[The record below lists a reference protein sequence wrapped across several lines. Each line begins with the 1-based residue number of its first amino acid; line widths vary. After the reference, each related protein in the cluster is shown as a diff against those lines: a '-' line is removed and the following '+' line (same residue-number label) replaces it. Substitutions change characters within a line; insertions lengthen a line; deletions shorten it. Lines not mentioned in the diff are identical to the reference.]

1 MDRSADVNLAVQL
14 GDDLGWLESYCRQQ
28 PGREAEAG
36 RLLLAA
42 ALVRNC
48 IGPYLQE
55 QPARPLHIVVVGG
68 AGTGKSTVVN
78 FLVGA
83 RVAEANPQAGFT
95 RHPTAFA
102 AQNGPLKWT
111 AHPGFLG
118 VLKRLEGNHPAD
130 VDQDVYQ
137 VRALP
142 AVPGGDLLRDAV
154 IWDCPDMTTW
164 ASTGYLSRLME
175 IAALADVLVYVAS
188 DERYNDEVPTQ
199 FLELLLQTGKP
210 VIVCL
215 TKMTESQAQPMLEHF
230 REAVLGKLG
239 LGALACLAIPNLS
252 PAQLADLRGA
262 VARYRIPLLNQVAVV
277 GVPAVEAR
285 RRVVRGAAEFLR
297 TQSDSL
303 LAGVRRDL
311 EEMGAWQILVSKGQ
325 IEFDNRYRSEYLSSE
340 KFHGFDDALVRLL
353 ELLELP
359 GVGKVVSGTL
369 WVLRT
374 PYRLA
379 RGWLTQALT
388 RPEAP
393 ALPETRV
400 LKSALDAW
408 LDRLRKEALKR
419 GAETGLWKYV
429 ADGFQRGLAQAAHER
444 FEKLYRTFQLSA
456 AEEVQRTAQ
465 AIYEELEKKPLL
477 LNTLRSGNLALDVAA
492 IGSALTIGHL
502 GLQDVVLVP
511 LMASIK
517 QQIVELLGRQYV
529 DNQREQ
535 IRHRQQLLVCR
546 YISTPLSDWLAEW
559 PATGGSTYEHLRTTL
574 SRVPEAIEQLDLAV
588 VAAAGRAREDEVGV
602 ATS

>member
-1 MDRSADVNLAVQL
+1 MDKAFDVNLAGQL
-14 GDDLGWLESYCRQQ
+14 GEDLGWLEAYCRQQ

-48 IGPYLQE
+48 LGPYLRE
-55 QPARPLHIVVVGG
+55 QPAKPLHIVVVGG

-78 FLVGA
+78 FLVGSK
-83 RVAEANPQAGFT
+83 VAEANPQAGFT

-111 AHPGFLG
+111 AYPGFLG
-118 VLKRLEGNHPAD
+118 ALKRLDGAHPGN

-137 VRALP
+137 VRPLP
-142 AVPGGDLLRDAV
+142 VKEQGNELLEDAV

-175 IAALADVLVYVAS
+175 VAALADVLVFVAS

-215 TKMTESQAQPMLEHF
+215 TKMNESQVQPMLDHF
-230 REAVLGKLG
+230 RDAVLGKLG
-239 LGALACLAIPNLS
+239 LGALACLAIPNLT
-252 PAQLADLRGA
+252 PAQMADLNGA
-262 VARYRIPLLNQVAVV
+262 AARYRIPLLNQVAVL

-285 RRVVRGAAEFLR
+285 RRVIRGAAEFLR
-297 TQSDSL
+297 TRSEAL
-303 LAGVRRDL
+303 LAGVRRDM
-311 EEMGAWQILVSKGQ
+311 EELGVWQTLVSKGQ
-325 IEFDNRYRSEYLSSE
+325 VDFDNRYRTEYLTSE
-340 KFHGFDDALVRLL
+340 KFHGFDDALLRLL

-379 RGWLTQALT
+379 KTWLTQALT
-388 RPEAP
+388 RPDAP
-393 ALPETRV
+393 SLPEMKV
-400 LKSALDAW
+400 LNAALDAW
-408 LDRLRKEALKR
+408 LDRLRKEALKQ
-419 GAETGLWKYV
+419 GDGPGLWKHV
-429 ADGFQRGLAQAAHER
+429 AEGFQKGLVQAAHER
-444 FEKLYRTFQLSA
+444 FDKLYRTFQLSA
-456 AEEVQRTAQ
+456 AEEVQKTAQ
-465 AIYEELEKKPLL
+465 AIYEELEKKPVL
-477 LNTLRSGNLALDVAA
+477 LNSLRSGNFALDLAA

-502 GLQDVVLVP
+502 GLHDVVLVP

-517 QQIVELLGRQYV
+517 QQIVELLGKQYV

-535 IRHRQQLLVCR
+535 IRHRQQLLVTR
-546 YISTPLSDWLAEW
+546 YISTPMSDWLAEW
-559 PATGGSTYEHLRTTL
+559 PATGGSTYEHLKTTL
-574 SRVPEAIEQLDLAV
+574 TRVPEAIEQLDLAI
-588 VAAAGRAREDEVGV
+588 VAAAGRARAD
-602 ATS
+602 